1 VGGST
6 PPAEGCRNRSHEFRA
21 RATPPPQD
29 APGSYLAPLMTDATK
44 PSGTLLDR
52 LLTEAKI
59 SNHDVVEAAK
69 GQLSHKNVQKARTG
83 SRPISDLIARQICET
98 ANALLQLEEPIKVR
112 ALFPGYPRGKAPVAP
127 RAATAETQE
136 EVDGE

>member
-1 VGGST
+1 
-6 PPAEGCRNRSHEFRA
+6 
-21 RATPPPQD
+21 
-29 APGSYLAPLMTDATK
+29 MTDATQ

-59 SNHDVVEAAK
+59 SNHDMVEAAK

-83 SRPISDLIARQICET
+83 SRPVSDLVARQICET

-112 ALFPGYPRGKAPVAP
+112 ALFPGYPRGKASVAP
-127 RAATAETQE
+127 RQGASDAQE
-136 EVDGE
+136 EADGE